1 MDQPIPLREADGVEV
16 TILVDNQIDALLGGD
31 EQVRRKA
38 WGPRVHNSLIDAP
51 EVATTLHAE
60 HGFAALVTLHN
71 GGERHQLL
79 FDSGLSPDGLIA
91 NMDRMELDAKEIEA
105 VVLSHGHLDHTG
117 GLDGLVRRLGRPG
130 MPLIVHPR
138 AYTKR
143 RSAPPGVEPTALPP
157 PSRSGLE
164 RAGFELI
171 ETEQP
176 SLIFKDGL
184 AVTGEI
190 PRVTDFEQGFP
201 FFEQWD
207 GTEWVPEPHLLD
219 DQGIVVNVRGKGLV
233 VLTGCGH
240 SGIVNIVKQAQALT
254 GVERV
259 SGVLGG
265 FHLPGPV
272 FEPVI
277 PRVIDELR
285 AIAPDVLLPGHC
297 TGWKAQHAL
306 AAAMPEA
313 YVQNSVG
320 TTIVF

>member
-1 MDQPIPLREADGVEV
+1 MAPLSLREADGLEV
-16 TILVDNQIDALLGGD
+16 TILVDNQVDVLLGGD
-31 EQVRRKA
+31 EQVRRRA
-38 WGPRVHNSLIDAP
+38 WGPRVHNPLIDAP
-51 EVATTLHAE
+51 EVATSLHAE
-60 HGFAALVTLHN
+60 HGFAALVTVDID
-71 GGERHQLL
+71 GERHRLL
-79 FDSGLSPDGLIA
+79 FDSGLSPDGLVD
-91 NMDRMELDAKEIEA
+91 NMDRLELSPKDIEA

-117 GLDGLVRRLGRPG
+117 GLAGLVRRLGRPN

-143 RSAPPGVEPTALPP
+143 RSAPPGTEPTPLPP
-157 PSRSGLE
+157 PSRAALE
-164 RAGFELI
+164 GAGFDLV

-176 SLIFKDGL
+176 SLIFQDAL
-184 AVTGEI
+184 VVTGEI

-201 FFEQWD
+201 FFQQWD
-207 GTEWVPEPHLLD
+207 GEAWVPEPHLLD

-240 SGIVNIVKQAQALT
+240 AGIVNIVKQALELT
-254 GVERV
+254 GVTRV
-259 SGVLGG
+259 AGVLGG
-265 FHLPGPV
+265 FHLPGAV

-285 AIAPDVLLPGHC
+285 TLAPDVLLPGHC
-297 TGWKAQHAL
+297 TGWKAQHAI

-320 TTIVF
+320 TTVVF